1 MMKLIDNIT
10 IKMKNIMTARKING
24 GGKYE
29 TPRVDVGEIRAERGF
44 CGSGGDEETYAGQ
57 QLPSFKHVEW

>member
-1 MMKLIDNIT
+1 
-10 IKMKNIMTARKING
+10 MKNIMTARKING

-29 TPRVDVGEIRAERGF
+29 TPRVEVGEIRAERGF
-44 CGSGGDEETYAGQ
+44 CGSVGDEETYAGQ

>member
-1 MMKLIDNIT
+1 
-10 IKMKNIMTARKING
+10 MKNIMTAGKINE
-24 GGKYE
+24 GKYE

-44 CGSGGDEETYAGQ
+44 CGSVGDEETYAGQ

>member
-10 IKMKNIMTARKING
+10 IKMKNIMTAGKINE
-24 GGKYE
+24 GKYE

-57 QLPSFKHVEW
+57 QFPSFKHVEW